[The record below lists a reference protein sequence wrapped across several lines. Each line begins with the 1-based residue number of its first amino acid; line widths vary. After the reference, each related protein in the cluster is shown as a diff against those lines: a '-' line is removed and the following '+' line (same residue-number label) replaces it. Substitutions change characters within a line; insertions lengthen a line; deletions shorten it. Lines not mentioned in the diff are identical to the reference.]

1 MIGEGHD
8 WRRSRLAISGGGA
21 VVSGLRGQWT
31 DGSVNLDSGFGVRE
45 QRSGVRGQGWSMDW
59 WRDGVK

>member
-1 MIGEGHD
+1 M
-8 WRRSRLAISGGGA
+8 AISGGGA

-31 DGSVNLDSGFGVRE
+31 DGSVNLDSGFEVRE
-45 QRSGVRGQGWSMDW
+45 QRPGVRGQGWSMDW